1 MKKWILLLLAAVDIS
16 VAYAQEEFRI
26 TGKANGLTD
35 GTLLLLIDEGTGHI
49 SNYFNKKWSI
59 HVHG

>member
-35 GTLLLLIDEGTGHI
+35 GT
-49 SNYFNKKWSI
+49 
-59 HVHG
+59 